1 MIYRLFG
8 WWYRWQACKMAAQ
21 VVAGWN
27 NGPDEGITPRIWSV
41 TVFFERYM
49 MLGGGGEVFVGTTDE
64 VFAEILGRDC
74 HPHS

>member
-1 MIYRLFG
+1 MSYRLFG

-49 MLGGGGEVFVGTTDE
+49 TMGGDGTQEDFGPKE
-64 VFAEILGRDC
+64 PVELRDVS
-74 HPHS
+74 HPKS

>member
-1 MIYRLFG
+1 MIYRIFG

-49 MLGGGGEVFVGTTDE
+49 TLGSDGTQEDFGPKEPVELREV
-64 VFAEILGRDC
+64 A
-74 HPHS
+74 PAKS